1 MEDCSGGTE
10 ELEMFNP
17 PPEGKIKEALLKLS
31 TEANE
36 LYLNSQVPVLDA
48 VPSPLEFYRDWVAS
62 NKPVILQGVTK
73 HWPALT
79 KWTPDYLR
87 ARLGEKEVSVAVTP
101 NGYADAPNGRYF
113 VMPEERQMKFGKFLD
128 IMEDPDSQP
137 GIFYIQK
144 QNSNFTEEFSEI
156 MSDAAPEIPWF
167 SEALGRSPDAVNFW
181 MGDERA
187 VTSSKCLGSII
198 VTCNLLALLLCVF
211 LLVKGKTW
219 PDSAEV
225 MEPKPLLYEFYRGM
239 ELHPRI
245 LGVDVKQLTNC
256 RFGLLAWELLV
267 VNFFLAGWEKHG
279 FSLAHLVSA
288 ALQTVYLAKFYWW
301 ETGYFNTLDII
312 LDRAGYYICWGCLAF
327 VPSLYTFAS
336 YYLVANP
343 PVMSTLESIATF
355 LLGILAISLNYR
367 VDWEKEHFK
376 ATNGRCNLWGK
387 PATYIEAVRET
398 DKGIQHSKL
407 LTAGFWGVARHL
419 NYTFELLLAL
429 SWCLPGLG
437 RGILPFSYFIFLTI
451 LLVHRVFR
459 DEEKC
464 AAKYGFFWET
474 YCSRVPYRMLPGAF

>member
-187 VTSSKCLGSII
+187 VTSMHKDHYENIYCVIRGYKDFI
-198 VTCNLLALLLCVF
+198 LLPP
-211 LLVKGKTW
+211 T
-219 PDSAEV
+219 DSPWV
-225 MEPKPLLYEFYRGM
+225 PYR
-239 ELHPRI
+239 
-245 LGVDVKQLTNC
+245 
-256 RFGLLAWELLV
+256 A
-267 VNFFLAGWEKHG
+267 
-279 FSLAHLVSA
+279 
-288 ALQTVYLAKFYWW
+288 Y
-301 ETGYFNTLDII
+301 
-312 LDRAGYYICWGCLAF
+312 
-327 VPSLYTFAS
+327 
-336 YYLVANP
+336 
-343 PVMSTLESIATF
+343 
-355 LLGILAISLNYR
+355 
-367 VDWEKEHFK
+367 
-376 ATNGRCNLWGK
+376 K
-387 PATYIEAVRET
+387 PATYKETTPGNFTIEPSPGEEVPWICIDPLNPDFVSFPQYRHASPVCCRVKAGEALFLPSLWYHHVRQSQGCLAVNFWYDMEYDLRYNY
-398 DKGIQHSKL
+398 HKL
-407 LTAGFWGVARHL
+407 LQS
-419 NYTFELLLAL
+419 L
-429 SWCLPGLG
+429 SWLREP
-437 RGILPFSYFIFLTI
+437 R
-451 LLVHRVFR
+451 
-459 DEEKC
+459 
-464 AAKYGFFWET
+464 
-474 YCSRVPYRMLPGAF
+474 